1 MKRNL
6 ATTEIIIKFL
16 GLDLSNLKWYTSHR
30 KKKKGEMSIV
40 YVESSSKVLSNINL
54 TGIEQD
60 YSKIID
66 EGFMSL
72 TSGSMKML

>member
-1 MKRNL
+1 
-6 ATTEIIIKFL
+6 
-16 GLDLSNLKWYTSHR
+16 
-30 KKKKGEMSIV
+30 MSIV

-60 YSKIID
+60 YTKIID

>member
-1 MKRNL
+1 MIYQIWNGIQV
-6 ATTEIIIKFL
+6 TE
-16 GLDLSNLKWYTSHR
+16 R
-30 KKKKGEMSIV
+30 KKKGEMSIV

-60 YSKIID
+60 YTKIID